1 MFFKSDRSP
10 WSFGNWT
17 SDAEFLY
24 RGQEDGQLAHLSCCF
39 GRICQISA
47 QANREVAYFEWSNRG
62 GEPLTQI
69 QARFNMRCE
78 KCWRCVIRGPD
89 AVRIQ
94 QQCVALAA

>member
-24 RGQEDGQLAHLSCCF
+24 RGQED
-39 GRICQISA
+39 QISA